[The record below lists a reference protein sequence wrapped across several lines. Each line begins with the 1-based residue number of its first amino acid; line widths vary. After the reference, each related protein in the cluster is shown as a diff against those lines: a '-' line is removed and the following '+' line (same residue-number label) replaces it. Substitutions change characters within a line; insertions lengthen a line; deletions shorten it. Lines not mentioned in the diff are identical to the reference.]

1 MPYISVVTPTYN
13 EEDNIVEL
21 CNAVQKI
28 FHEVGYDYEHII
40 IDNSSK
46 DSTVSK
52 VKSLILQN
60 PSIKLIVNDK
70 NYGHLLS
77 PVHGIK
83 QTSGDATILI
93 NADFQDPPELIKKLI
108 KSWEH
113 GNKITLLQKIKS
125 EEPFIMKYLRRFYY
139 WFLQKTSTTNLTQNT
154 TGSGIIDKSIVKLLK
169 NIHDPAPYLRGL
181 LAEIGPEIA
190 LVKFQQPARLKGKT
204 KNNFFTLFDLAMI
217 GLIKQ
222 SKFFL
227 RLMTICG
234 LSISIISFLISII
247 FLTLKLFFWDQFEL
261 GKAPLLVGLFAI
273 SGFQILFLGLLGEYL
288 SIVLSHVRNL
298 PGVVEKE
305 RFNFK
310 DE

>member
-1 MPYISVVTPTYN
+1 
-13 EEDNIVEL
+13 
-21 CNAVQKI
+21 
-28 FHEVGYDYEHII
+28 
-40 IDNSSK
+40 
-46 DSTVSK
+46 
-52 VKSLILQN
+52 
-60 PSIKLIVNDK
+60 
-70 NYGHLLS
+70 
-77 PVHGIK
+77 
-83 QTSGDATILI
+83 
-93 NADFQDPPELIKKLI
+93 
-108 KSWEH
+108 
-113 GNKITLLQKIKS
+113 
-125 EEPFIMKYLRRFYY
+125 
-139 WFLQKTSTTNLTQNT
+139 
-154 TGSGIIDKSIVKLLK
+154 
-169 NIHDPAPYLRGL
+169 
-181 LAEIGPEIA
+181 
-190 LVKFQQPARLKGKT
+190 
-204 KNNFFTLFDLAMI
+204 MI

-261 GKAPLLVGLFAI
+261 GKAPLLIGLFAI

>member
-13 EEDNIVEL
+13 EEENIVEL
-21 CNAVQKI
+21 CNSVQKV
-28 FHEVGYDYEHII
+28 FKEVGYDYEHII

-46 DSTVSK
+46 DNTVTK
-52 VKSLILQN
+52 VKDLIIHN
-60 PSIKLIVNDK
+60 SSIKIIVNSK

-77 PVHGIK
+77 PFYGIK
-83 QTSGDATILI
+83 QSSGDATILI

-108 KSWEH
+108 ESWED
-113 GNKITLLQKIKS
+113 GNKITLLQKVKS
-125 EEPFIMKYLRRFYY
+125 DEPFIIKYTRKFYY
-139 WFLQKTSTTNLTQNT
+139 WFLTKTSSTNLTQNT

-169 NIHDPAPYLRGL
+169 KIEDPMPYLRGL
-181 LAEIGPEIA
+181 LAEIGPEIS
-190 LVKFQQPARLKGKT
+190 LVKFEQPARLKGES
-204 KNNFFTLFDLAMI
+204 KNNFFSLFDLAMI

-227 RLMTICG
+227 RFMTICG
-234 LSISIISFLISII
+234 LTISILSFLISII
-247 FLTLKLFFWDQFEL
+247 FLALKLFFWDQFEM
-261 GKAPLLVGLFAI
+261 GKAPLLIGLFAI

-288 SIVLSHVRNL
+288 SIVLSHVRKL
-298 PGVVEKE
+298 PGIIEKE

>member
-21 CNAVQKI
+21 CNAVQKV
-28 FHEVGYDYEHII
+28 FKEVGYDYEHII

-46 DSTVSK
+46 DKTVSK
-52 VKSLILQN
+52 VKDLIIHN
-60 PSIKLIVNDK
+60 SSIKIIVNSK

-77 PVHGIK
+77 PFYGIK
-83 QTSGDATILI
+83 QSSGDATILI

-108 KSWEH
+108 ESWED
-113 GNKITLLQKIKS
+113 GNKITLLQKVKS
-125 EEPFIMKYLRRFYY
+125 DEPFIIKYTRKFYY
-139 WFLQKTSTTNLTQNT
+139 WFLTKTSSTNLTQNT

-169 NIHDPAPYLRGL
+169 EIEDPMPYLRGL
-181 LAEIGPEIA
+181 LAEIGPEIS
-190 LVKFQQPARLKGKT
+190 LVKFEQPVRLKGES
-204 KNNFFTLFDLAMI
+204 KNNFFSLFDLAMI

-227 RLMTICG
+227 RFMTICG
-234 LSISIISFLISII
+234 LTISILSFLISII
-247 FLTLKLFFWDQFEL
+247 FLVLKLFFWDEFEM
-261 GKAPLLVGLFAI
+261 GKAPLLIGLFAI

-288 SIVLSHVRNL
+288 NIVLSHIRKL
-298 PGVVEKE
+298 PRIIEKE

>member
-13 EEDNIVEL
+13 EEENIVEL
-21 CNAVQKI
+21 CNSVQKV
-28 FHEVGYDYEHII
+28 FKEVEYDYEHII

-46 DSTVSK
+46 DNTVTK
-52 VKSLILQN
+52 VKDLIIHN
-60 PSIKLIVNDK
+60 SSIKIIVNSK

-77 PVHGIK
+77 PFYGIK
-83 QTSGDATILI
+83 QSSGDATILI

-108 KSWEH
+108 ESWED
-113 GNKITLLQKIKS
+113 GNKITLLQKVKS
-125 EEPFIMKYLRRFYY
+125 DEPFIIKYTRKFYY
-139 WFLQKTSTTNLTQNT
+139 WFLTKTSSTNLTQNT

-169 NIHDPAPYLRGL
+169 KIEDPMPYLRGL
-181 LAEIGPEIA
+181 LAEIGPEIS
-190 LVKFQQPARLKGKT
+190 LVKFEQPARLKGES
-204 KNNFFTLFDLAMI
+204 KNNFFSLFDLAMI

-227 RLMTICG
+227 RFMTICG
-234 LSISIISFLISII
+234 LTISILSFLISII
-247 FLTLKLFFWDQFEL
+247 FLALKLFFWDQFEM
-261 GKAPLLVGLFAI
+261 GKAPLLIGLFAI

-288 SIVLSHVRNL
+288 SIVLSHVRKL
-298 PGVVEKE
+298 PGIIEKE